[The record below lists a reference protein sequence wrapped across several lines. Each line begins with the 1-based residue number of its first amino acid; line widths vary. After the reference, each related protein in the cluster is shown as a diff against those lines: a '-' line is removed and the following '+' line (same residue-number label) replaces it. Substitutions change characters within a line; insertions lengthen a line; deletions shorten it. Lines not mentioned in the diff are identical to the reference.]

1 MIAPLLA
8 NLISTVV
15 HCAIVFPLVLKYDMH
30 IKAVGIATSV
40 HFMVRYVVSILIVRF
55 TDVLNE
61 HQVKWSDPEIYQSF
75 KPQLYLS
82 LQCALMTSLPWW
94 AQDTFTLIASY
105 IDENTLAA

>member
-1 MIAPLLA
+1 
-8 NLISTVV
+8 
-15 HCAIVFPLVLKYDMH
+15 VLKYDMH